1 MSQVRLQTTE
11 MTMLHRRARAALA
24 LALSLTTVTH
34 ALAQG
39 PAPAQPLSAA
49 PSWAPAV
56 APKALSSTVQKGLA
70 FLVRAQL
77 PDGGWGQGEEVAQM
91 RGSVGAQADVANV
104 ADTCAALLALV
115 RAGSV
120 PASGPHAAQ
129 VRRGLEFVLG
139 QVERS
144 DADSLAVTDVS
155 GTRVQAKLG
164 PYIDTFMA
172 SFVLAEL
179 KGHAGDAAL
188 ERRLESALTKV
199 LRKIEKHQ
207 RADGGFDNAGW
218 APVLAQAVAGKS
230 VNRAAQKGA
239 AVSEESRKRF
249 EDYASRQRS
258 TGGAGFSD
266 EGSAGISLYAA
277 AASVG
282 TLSESA
288 NTRALEK
295 ADAEM
300 KVAAPAS
307 MAAPALVKAK
317 ATIER
322 ADQVQSVRDEA
333 RGALVSQLDDPSFVA
348 GFGSNG
354 GEEFLSY
361 MLVSESL
368 VARGG
373 QDWTRWDE
381 AMTRNLDRVQNAD
394 GSFTGH
400 HCITGRT
407 FVTSTALLV
416 LTADRAQLPV
426 AAKIGRG

>member
-1 MSQVRLQTTE
+1 
-11 MTMLHRRARAALA
+11 
-24 LALSLTTVTH
+24 
-34 ALAQG
+34 
-39 PAPAQPLSAA
+39 
-49 PSWAPAV
+49 
-56 APKALSSTVQKGLA
+56 
-70 FLVRAQL
+70 
-77 PDGGWGQGEEVAQM
+77 
-91 RGSVGAQADVANV
+91 
-104 ADTCAALLALV
+104 
-115 RAGSV
+115 
-120 PASGPHAAQ
+120 
-129 VRRGLEFVLG
+129 
-139 QVERS
+139 
-144 DADSLAVTDVS
+144 
-155 GTRVQAKLG
+155 
-164 PYIDTFMA
+164 
-172 SFVLAEL
+172 
-179 KGHAGDAAL
+179 
-188 ERRLESALTKV
+188 
-199 LRKIEKHQ
+199 
-207 RADGGFDNAGW
+207 
-218 APVLAQAVAGKS
+218 
-230 VNRAAQKGA
+230 
-239 AVSEESRKRF
+239 
-249 EDYASRQRS
+249 
-258 TGGAGFSD
+258 
-266 EGSAGISLYAA
+266 
-277 AASVG
+277 VG

-333 RGALVSQLDDPSFVA
+333 RGALVSQLDSPSFVA

>member
-1 MSQVRLQTTE
+1 
-11 MTMLHRRARAALA
+11 MLHRRARATLA
-24 LALSLTTVTH
+24 LALSLTTVTS

-39 PAPAQPLSAA
+39 PTPSQPLSAS

-56 APKALSSTVQKGLA
+56 SPKALSTTVQKGLA
-70 FLVRAQL
+70 FLVRTQL
-77 PDGGWGQGEEVAQM
+77 ANGGWGQGEETGPM
-91 RGSVGAQADVANV
+91 RSSVGAQAESANV

-115 RAGSV
+115 RAGSL
-120 PASGPHAAQ
+120 PASGPHAAS
-129 VRRGLEFVLG
+129 VRRGLDYILG

-144 DADSLAVTDVS
+144 DADSLAVTDVN

-172 SFVLAEL
+172 SSVLAEL
-179 KGHAGDAAL
+179 KGHAGEPAL
-188 ERRLESALTKV
+188 ERRLETALTKV

-249 EDYASRQRS
+249 EDYASRQR
-258 TGGAGFSD
+258 TAGGAGFSD

-295 ADAEM
+295 ADAQM

-317 ATIER
+317 ETIER
-322 ADQVQSVRDEA
+322 ADRVQSVRDEA
-333 RGALVSQLDDPSFVA
+333 RGALVSQLDDPTFVA

-373 QDWTRWDE
+373 QEWTRWDE
-381 AMTRNLDRVQNAD
+381 AMTRNLERVQNAD

-416 LTADRAQLPV
+416 LTADRAQMPV